1 MKLIEVESSMIQAV
15 GYDQN
20 LKELQVVFN
29 SGNIAFLFHL

>member
-29 SGNIAFLFHL
+29 NHWC

>member
-1 MKLIEVESSMIQAV
+1 MIQAV

-29 SGNIAFLFHL
+29 NHWC